1 MAAPNQTMTRP
12 HHETAKVPAAAAEA
26 AAEEEDFLRTS
37 SLEH

>member
-1 MAAPNQTMTRP
+1 MTRP

-26 AAEEEDFLRTS
+26 EDFLRTS